1 MKRILGTLVSLL
13 WLVTYSQLGLAKNTT
28 EVVSGIASYYAEQH
42 HGKKTANGE
51 KFNMYELT
59 AAHRTLPFG
68 SKIKVTNLTN
78 GKTVVLRV
86 NDRGPYVKGRILD
99 VSKGAAIELGMIQ
112 HGTAAIRIEKML

>member
-112 HGTAAIRIEKML
+112 RGTASIRIEKML

>member
-13 WLVTYSQLGLAKNTT
+13 FLLTMSQVGLAKTT
-28 EVVSGIASYYAEQH
+28 NYKASGIASFYAEQH

-51 KFNMYELT
+51 KFNMYEMT

-68 SKIKVTNLTN
+68 SKIKVTNLKN

-86 NDRGPYVKGRILD
+86 NDRGPYAKGRVLD
-99 VSKGAAIELGMIQ
+99 VSKGAAIQLGMIKS
-112 HGTAAIRIEKML
+112 GTASVSIERL

>member
-78 GKTVVLRV
+78 GKSVVLRV

-112 HGTAAIRIEKML
+112 RGTASIRIEKML